1 MPEPARL
8 FLRQHD
14 HLDGFLREALSS
26 QHVNHSSVPFA
37 RRPFARVALARRAV
51 RTNPFS
57 HIHSRASS
65 RASPSHAPQTSLR
78 RPIACRAR
86 RATSLGSRARA
97 RAPRRSSRARHRASP
112 RSSTRRA
119 RARNPRSRAPRTTWS
134 SRARGASSTTTMRAR
149 ARAPPRAR
157 RRRARTCCG

>member
-26 QHVNHSSVPFA
+26 QHVNHSSVPVRGVLSRA
-37 RRPFARVALARRAV
+37 SPSRVAPCEPTL
-51 RTNPFS
+51 FS
-57 HIHSRASS
+57 HHHSRASS

-97 RAPRRSSRARHRASP
+97 RAPRRSSRARRRASP